1 MKKKFFWCTYEN
13 TSIPMYLMH
22 KMGSKILVL
31 WLFQFLAVIQNGT
44 KYLFYIILDKTLV
57 VILYSAMNKLDS
69 HFYFICDW
77 LIRSRTGH
85 TICLLCNDSTTIH
98 ECIKIFTLRRIIQ
111 SSCQIIRFEKWLMIR
126 TDVTLKMRNDLFY
139 IQHFIAS

>member
-22 KMGSKILVL
+22 KMGSENIGIMIIPILSRY
-31 WLFQFLAVIQNGT
+31 T

-57 VILYSAMNKLDS
+57 FILYSAMNKLDS